1 MYLTTLLDPRRLHTT
16 ARRTLS
22 CWSVSAEK
30 NKTIIT
36 IIKKVFLLCYERLSF
51 LTVSFSHQNK
61 LKEKVFYGFVVCY
74 RSCVSMN
81 FSNRPMIFEITI
93 KCQLPLRNSSAL
105 LRCFSRSASYSDIT
119 KIWNPHKLQRW
130 VHIVTYLGPML
141 LRLKPQLAEPRP
153 VGFTWKETFML
164 IKILTLCKFS
174 MSFSWF
180 LNSVKVGLASGSF
193 FQHFIMIW
201 YLELFKWS
209 VRDLNN
215 VSQYNKRERFEKEN
229 LQVFIYMLWFRHPVS
244 ILK

>member
-1 MYLTTLLDPRRLHTT
+1 MLW
-16 ARRTLS
+16 A
-22 CWSVSAEK
+22 VQ
-30 NKTIIT
+30 
-36 IIKKVFLLCYERLSF
+36 SF

-61 LKEKVFYGFVVCY
+61 FKEKVFYGFVVCY
-74 RSCVSMN
+74 RSCVLIH
-81 FSNRPMIFEITI
+81 FCNRPMIFEITI

-105 LRCFSRSASYSDIT
+105 LRCFCVVLAT
-119 KIWNPHKLQRW
+119 
-130 VHIVTYLGPML
+130 VTSQKDGIH
-141 LRLKPQLAEPRP
+141 
-153 VGFTWKETFML
+153 ETFML